1 MYSTLLINRCPL
13 LYSRPLEIVNLGAEL
28 NTHCKATPQKLATF
42 YHLLLWVWLL
52 WITYIDGII
61 QYFSFCDWF
70 ISLMIVSSFNYSVTY
85 DRVSFPFKVEYVCI
99 SHTFFIHSPVSGHLV
114 GFHLLSVVNN
124 AAINMRLLVSSLDPD
139 FISCNRYLELRLQG
153 NIVVHIFNFLRK
165 HHTAFSTAHSNL
177 HSHWQCRRVSF
188 LHTLLTE
195 LTFICL
201 FDDSYSGTLKR
212 RWLRQAH

>member
-1 MYSTLLINRCPL
+1 MHISY
-13 LYSRPLEIVNLGAEL
+13 L
-28 NTHCKATPQKLATF
+28 N
-42 YHLLLWVWLL
+42 
-52 WITYIDGII
+52 
-61 QYFSFCDWF
+61 
-70 ISLMIVSSFNYSVTY
+70 
-85 DRVSFPFKVEYVCI
+85 
-99 SHTFFIHSPVSGHLV
+99 HSPVSGHLV

-124 AAINMRLLVSSLDPD
+124 AAINMRLLVSILDPD

-201 FDDSYSGTLKR
+201 FDDRYSGTLKR